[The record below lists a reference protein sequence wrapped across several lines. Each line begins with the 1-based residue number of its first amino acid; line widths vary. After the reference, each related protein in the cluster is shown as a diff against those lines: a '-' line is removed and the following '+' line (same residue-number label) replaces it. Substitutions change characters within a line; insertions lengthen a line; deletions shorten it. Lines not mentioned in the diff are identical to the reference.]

1 MFILLP
7 DRIGG
12 SSILLVVFVV
22 VELVAVKVDDVA
34 FVFIIEFDSVLFNLD
49 EDKLLLLFTF
59 IVVVDEEDGPSKMGL
74 FELLIERLGWFVKFE
89 YKFKLAGWLFCLI
102 KFVVL

>member
-34 FVFIIEFDSVLFNLD
+34 FVFIIEFDSILFNLD
-49 EDKLLLLFTF
+49 EDKLLLLLTF

-74 FELLIERLGWFVKFE
+74 FELLIERLG
-89 YKFKLAGWLFCLI
+89 
-102 KFVVL
+102 